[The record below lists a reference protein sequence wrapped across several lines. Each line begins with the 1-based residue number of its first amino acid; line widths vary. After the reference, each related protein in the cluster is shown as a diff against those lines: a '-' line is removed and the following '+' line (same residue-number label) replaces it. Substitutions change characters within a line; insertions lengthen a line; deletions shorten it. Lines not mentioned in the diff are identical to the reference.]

1 MGRSPAATGPY
12 REAPPSPPP
21 PRPPLLGVAGVALVC
36 ALLLR
41 FTTNKLDDM
50 ARLRGEAPGLPPR
63 AMTLVRELRRFNGGA
78 AVYQLADERG
88 GLWEIQR
95 SARQMARDRL
105 RYGDV
110 ITVRCL
116 DAERACYLRD
126 SVYVSDGNVSFDR
139 TLQALELA
147 GLLCSLGVLARRVA
161 RWRRAL
167 RLHR

>member
-1 MGRSPAATGPY
+1 MVG
-12 REAPPSPPP
+12 
-21 PRPPLLGVAGVALVC
+21 LAGVALAC

-41 FTTNKLDDM
+41 FTTSKLDEM
-50 ARLRGEAPGLPPR
+50 MLLRGDAPGLAPR
-63 AMTLVRELRRFNGGA
+63 AMTLVRELRRFNGDQA
-78 AVYQLADERG
+78 LYQLTDAQG
-88 GLWEIQR
+88 SLWEIQR
-95 SARQMARDRL
+95 SSGQMARDRL

-147 GLLCSLGVLARRVA
+147 GLLVSLGVLARRVVE
-161 RWRRAL
+161 WRRAL
-167 RLHR
+167 RRYG

>member
-1 MGRSPAATGPY
+1 MGRSLPATGPY

-21 PRPPLLGVAGVALVC
+21 PRPPLAGLALVALVC

-41 FTTNKLDDM
+41 FTTNKLDEM
-50 ARLRGEAPGLPPR
+50 IRLRGEAPGLPPR
-63 AMTLVRELRRFNGGA
+63 AMTLVRELRRYNGDQ
-78 AVYQLADERG
+78 AVYQLSDAHG

-95 SARQMARDRL
+95 SSRQMARDRL

-126 SVYVSDGNVSFDR
+126 SVYVNDGNVSFDR

-161 RWRRAL
+161 RWRRSL
-167 RLHR
+167 RLHG

>member
-1 MGRSPAATGPY
+1 MVGLAC
-12 REAPPSPPP
+12 
-21 PRPPLLGVAGVALVC
+21 VALAC

-41 FTTNKLDDM
+41 FTTNKLDAM
-50 ARLRGEAPGLPPR
+50 MRLRGEAPGLPPR
-63 AMTLVRELRRFNGGA
+63 AMTLVRELRRFNRDQA
-78 AVYQLADERG
+78 LYQLADAQG

-95 SARQMARDRL
+95 TSAQMARDRL

-139 TLQALELA
+139 MLRSLELA
-147 GLLCSLGVLARRVA
+147 GLLVSLGVLTRRVVK
-161 RWRRAL
+161 WRRAL
-167 RLHR
+167 RRYG